1 MAWRLEGRYF
11 ENCPCGVPCP
21 CTVSLTL
28 HADTERCTPAL
39 VFHIDSGE
47 VEGVDVSDLTVIAV
61 ADAPGAMLEGNWQ
74 LGMVLDDTASD
85 EQAQKL
91 GAVFSGELG
100 GPMGALAPL
109 VGGSLGLERMSIEF
123 ESSDGRHS
131 VRAGDAIDIEVEDVV
146 PFGVETGEP
155 AKLEGIFH
163 PATTSFTISQAKR
176 SKIKVFG
183 LDLSHEGKSAFS
195 TRFAWSA

>member
-1 MAWRLEGRYF
+1 MAWKLEGRYF

-21 CTVSLTL
+21 CTVSLSL
-28 HADTERCTPAL
+28 GADTERCTPAL
-39 VFHIDSGE
+39 IFHIDSGE
-47 VEGVDVSDLTVIAV
+47 VDGVDVSGLTVIAV
-61 ADAPGAMLEGNWQ
+61 GDAPRVMSDGNWN
-74 LGMVLDDTASD
+74 LGMVLDDKASD

-109 VGGSLGLERMSIEF
+109 VGGNLGMERLPIEF

-131 VRAGDAIDIEVEDVV
+131 VRAGDAIEIEVEDVV

-155 AKLEGIFH
+155 ARLEGIFH
-163 PATTSFTISQAKR
+163 PVSTAFTIAQAKK

-195 TRFAWSA
+195 TGFSWSA